1 MLPMSWHRVGWLVMA
16 CINGGSVWDVA
27 CVFGQV
33 RRARQIGRI
42 TGKDLKSSS
51 SLPLHGHGRRRTVPF
66 KTALFFFQR
75 KENVIRKNPKI
86 GYDSRPPLY
95 NAYEAKKLLNVL
107 HNKLCK
113 EKKRQMIL
121 LSWATCPH
129 NLTVVYFQGR
139 PAHTLTLVYFQGATS
154 SHILIVVYF
163 QGRPAHTRSHWSIFR
178 GDLPTQPHTGLF
190 LRATCPHTLTL
201 VYFQG
206 RPAQVEKEKSGLI
219 VMDDLPKQ
227 KNGLNVMGDLPRK
240 ILVSL

>member
-1 MLPMSWHRVGWLVMA
+1 MAQGKVAMLPMSWHRVGWLVMA

-51 SLPLHGHGRRRTVPF
+51 SLPLHGHGRRRTMPF

-163 QGRPAHTRSHWSIFR
+163 QGRPAHTRHWSIFR

-206 RPAQVEKEKSGLI
+206 RPAQVEKGKSGLI

-227 KNGLNVMGDLPRK
+227 KNGLIVMGDLLK
-240 ILVSL
+240 